1 MKKVLIVTP
10 ELKLAGGV
18 SSYWNAIIPELKK
31 EKNSVIDNFEVG
43 GNGLNLFGP
52 IRDQLNFRRHIKRDY
67 DAVLLNP
74 SLGVKSFFRDSFFAK
89 RLKKKEIPFIVFFR
103 GWDLDFEKKVTER
116 YRKYFLRTFG
126 NAKRIIVLSEDFKK
140 KIRQWGYKGSITVES
155 TTINSKL
162 ITDFKIED
170 KLNNLENLET
180 VKILFL
186 SRILREKGL
195 FETVEAFR
203 SLCKDYSNLELYIAG
218 DGKDFDSLVSKVSM
232 DDNIFVLG
240 HIEGDTKSKLFKDCH
255 IYCLPSYSEGL
266 PNSLLEAMAFG
277 LTVITTRVGGLNDF
291 FQPENMGYFVKV
303 RDENQISEKL
313 KFLIDN
319 PKKMIPIANF
329 NFNYA
334 NKNLLS
340 NIVAKRI
347 LKLIKAAM
355 ND

>member
-1 MKKVLIVTP
+1 MIKVLIVTP
-10 ELKLAGGV
+10 ELKLTGGV
-18 SSYWNAIIPELKK
+18 SSYWKAILPELKK
-31 EKNSVIDNFEVG
+31 EKSSIIDNFEVG

-52 IRDQLNFRRHIKRDY
+52 IKDQLNFKSRIKRNY
-67 DAVLLNP
+67 DVVLLNP

-89 RLKKKEIPFIVFFR
+89 QLKKKEVPFIVFFR
-103 GWDLDFEKKVTER
+103 GWDLVFEKKVTER
-116 YRKYFLRTFG
+116 YRKYFLRSFG
-126 NAKRIIVLSEDFKK
+126 NAKCIIVLSNDFKE
-140 KIRQWGYKGSITVES
+140 KIRKWGYKGQITVES

-170 KLNNLENLET
+170 KLQYLENLKT
-180 VKILFL
+180 IKILFL

-203 SLCKDYSNLELYIAG
+203 LLSKQYSNIELYIAG
-218 DGKDFDSLVSKVSM
+218 EGKDLDSLVNKVNM

-240 HIEGDTKSKLFKDCH
+240 HIEGDKKAKIFKDCH

-277 LTVITTRVGGLNDF
+277 LTVITTRVGGLNNF
-291 FQPENMGYFVKV
+291 FEDEKMGYFVEV
-303 RDENQISEKL
+303 RDEIQIREKL

-319 PKKMIPIANF
+319 PKEMIPIAYY

-334 NKNLLS
+334 NKYLVS

-347 LKLIKAAM
+347 YKLIKAAI